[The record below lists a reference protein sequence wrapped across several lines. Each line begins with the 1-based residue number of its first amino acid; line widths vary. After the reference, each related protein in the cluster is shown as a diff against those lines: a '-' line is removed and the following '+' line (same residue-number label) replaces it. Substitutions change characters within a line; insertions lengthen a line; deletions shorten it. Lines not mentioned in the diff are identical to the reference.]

1 LKSLIRK
8 SSTEKITEKYLF
20 DRVKKAGG
28 QCVKMTS
35 PGWPDRLVILPQNSM
50 FFAEVKDTKITLRPT
65 QKIVF
70 PEIEKLGVKLY
81 IITTKEQVDQCILN
95 HTITKTQ
102 R

>member
-1 LKSLIRK
+1 MKSNIQK
-8 SSTEKITEKYLF
+8 STEKRTEKYLF
-20 DRVKKAGG
+20 EQVEKAGG
-28 QCVKMTS
+28 KCVKMTS

-70 PEIEKLGVKLY
+70 PVIEKLGVKLY

-95 HTITKTQ
+95 HTITRTQ
-102 R
+102 L